1 MYIYCTSKEQ
11 TEITPPWSSTRTSE
25 QELRKYPSLC
35 TIVHW
40 TGTPLQCLCLRDVS
54 PLEPL
59 STALM
64 KPEVRHTITW
74 FFTSWIKKRKKNFLR
89 TSIEQL
95 FYLFIMLA
103 LIIIKPLLHTRKLKE
118 TLSKNSR
125 FFFNPRFSIYR
136 PIYILI
142 LVKTA
147 STKDIL
153 HSTIEVNITHIFL

>member
-1 MYIYCTSKEQ
+1 MLIVLIIHAMYIYCTSKEQ

-40 TGTPLQCLCLRDVS
+40 TGTPPQCLCLRDVS
-54 PLEPL
+54 PWEPL

-74 FFTSWIKKRKKNFLR
+74 FFTSWIKKKKNNFIR
-89 TSIEQL
+89 TSREQL

-103 LIIIKPLLHTRKLKE
+103 LIIIKPLLHTRKLIE

-125 FFFNPRFSIYR
+125 FFFNPRFS
-136 PIYILI
+136 
-142 LVKTA
+142 
-147 STKDIL
+147 
-153 HSTIEVNITHIFL
+153 F

>member
-1 MYIYCTSKEQ
+1 MLIVLIIHAMYIYCTSKEQ

-74 FFTSWIKKRKKNFLR
+74 FFTSWIKKKKPNFIR
-89 TSIEQL
+89 TSREQL

-103 LIIIKPLLHTRKLKE
+103 FIIIKPLLHTRKLIE

-125 FFFNPRFSIYR
+125 FFFNPRFS
-136 PIYILI
+136 
-142 LVKTA
+142 
-147 STKDIL
+147 
-153 HSTIEVNITHIFL
+153 F

>member
-1 MYIYCTSKEQ
+1 MIVLIIHAMYIYCTSKEQ

-25 QELRKYPSLC
+25 QELRKSPSLC

-74 FFTSWIKKRKKNFLR
+74 FFTSWIKKKKPNFIR
-89 TSIEQL
+89 TSREQL

-125 FFFNPRFSIYR
+125 FFFNPRFS
-136 PIYILI
+136 
-142 LVKTA
+142 
-147 STKDIL
+147 
-153 HSTIEVNITHIFL
+153 F

>member
-1 MYIYCTSKEQ
+1 MRKFRKFYVTERFPQKSNANSLFITILIFHKIVAVLIVLIIHAMYIYCTSKEQ

-74 FFTSWIKKRKKNFLR
+74 FFTSWFKKN
-89 TSIEQL
+89 Q
-95 FYLFIMLA
+95 
-103 LIIIKPLLHTRKLKE
+103 P
-118 TLSKNSR
+118 TLSEHLESNC
-125 FFFNPRFSIYR
+125 FIY
-136 PIYILI
+136 L
-142 LVKTA
+142 
-147 STKDIL
+147 SC
-153 HSTIEVNITHIFL
+153 

>member
-1 MYIYCTSKEQ
+1 MLIVLIIHAMYIYCTSKEQ

-40 TGTPLQCLCLRDVS
+40 TGTPPQCLCLRDVS

-74 FFTSWIKKRKKNFLR
+74 FFTSWINPPPPPNFIR
-89 TSIEQL
+89 TSREQL

-103 LIIIKPLLHTRKLKE
+103 LIIIKPLLHTRKLIE

-125 FFFNPRFSIYR
+125 FFFNPRFS
-136 PIYILI
+136 
-142 LVKTA
+142 
-147 STKDIL
+147 
-153 HSTIEVNITHIFL
+153 F

>member
-1 MYIYCTSKEQ
+1 MLIVLIIHAMYIYCTSKEQ
-11 TEITPPWSSTRTSE
+11 TEITPPWSPTRTSE
-25 QELRKYPSLC
+25 QELRKSPSLC

-40 TGTPLQCLCLRDVS
+40 TGTPLQCLCLKDVS

-74 FFTSWIKKRKKNFLR
+74 FFTSWIKKKKNNFIR
-89 TSIEQL
+89 TSREQL

-103 LIIIKPLLHTRKLKE
+103 LIIIKPLLHTRKLIE

-125 FFFNPRFSIYR
+125 FFFNPRFS
-136 PIYILI
+136 
-142 LVKTA
+142 
-147 STKDIL
+147 
-153 HSTIEVNITHIFL
+153 F

>member
-1 MYIYCTSKEQ
+1 MLIVLTIHAKYIYCTSKEQ

-25 QELRKYPSLC
+25 QELRKSPSLC

-40 TGTPLQCLCLRDVS
+40 TGIPLQCLCLRDVS

-74 FFTSWIKKRKKNFLR
+74 FFTSWIKKKNPNFIR
-89 TSIEQL
+89 TSREQL

-103 LIIIKPLLHTRKLKE
+103 LIIIKPLLHTRKPYR
-118 TLSKNSR
+118 NSEQKFKI
-125 FFFNPRFSIYR
+125 FFFNPRFS
-136 PIYILI
+136 
-142 LVKTA
+142 
-147 STKDIL
+147 
-153 HSTIEVNITHIFL
+153 F

>member
-1 MYIYCTSKEQ
+1 MLIVLIIHAMYIYCTSKEQ

-54 PLEPL
+54 PWEPL

-74 FFTSWIKKRKKNFLR
+74 FFTSWIKKNPNFIR
-89 TSIEQL
+89 TSREQL

-103 LIIIKPLLHTRKLKE
+103 LIKIKPLLHTRKLIE

-125 FFFNPRFSIYR
+125 FFFNPRFS
-136 PIYILI
+136 
-142 LVKTA
+142 
-147 STKDIL
+147 
-153 HSTIEVNITHIFL
+153 F

>member
-1 MYIYCTSKEQ
+1 MLIVLIIHAMYIYCTSKEQ

-74 FFTSWIKKRKKNFLR
+74 FFTSWIKKKTNFIR
-89 TSIEQL
+89 TSREQL

-103 LIIIKPLLHTRKLKE
+103 LIIIKIKPLLHTRKLIE

-125 FFFNPRFSIYR
+125 FFFNPRFS
-136 PIYILI
+136 
-142 LVKTA
+142 
-147 STKDIL
+147 
-153 HSTIEVNITHIFL
+153 F

>member
-1 MYIYCTSKEQ
+1 MRKFRKFYVTERFPQKSNANSLFITILIFHKIVAVLIVLIIHAMYIYCTSKEQ

-74 FFTSWIKKRKKNFLR
+74 FFTSWIKKK
-89 TSIEQL
+89 TPQL
-95 FYLFIMLA
+95 YQ
-103 LIIIKPLLHTRKLKE
+103 
-118 TLSKNSR
+118 
-125 FFFNPRFSIYR
+125 
-136 PIYILI
+136 
-142 LVKTA
+142 
-147 STKDIL
+147 
-153 HSTIEVNITHIFL
+153 NI

>member
-1 MYIYCTSKEQ
+1 MIVLIIHAMYIYCTSKEQ

-40 TGTPLQCLCLRDVS
+40 TGTPPQCLCLRDVS

-74 FFTSWIKKRKKNFLR
+74 FFTSWIKKKKTNFIR
-89 TSIEQL
+89 TSREQL

-103 LIIIKPLLHTRKLKE
+103 LIIIKPLLHTRKLIE

-125 FFFNPRFSIYR
+125 FFFNPRFS
-136 PIYILI
+136 
-142 LVKTA
+142 
-147 STKDIL
+147 
-153 HSTIEVNITHIFL
+153 F

>member
-1 MYIYCTSKEQ
+1 MLIVLIIHAMYIYCTSKEQ

-25 QELRKYPSLC
+25 QELRKSPSLC

-40 TGTPLQCLCLRDVS
+40 TDTPLQCLCLRDVS
-54 PLEPL
+54 PWEPL

-74 FFTSWIKKRKKNFLR
+74 FFTSWIKKKPNFIR
-89 TSIEQL
+89 TSREQL

-103 LIIIKPLLHTRKLKE
+103 LKIIKPLLHTRKLIE

-125 FFFNPRFSIYR
+125 FFFNPRFS
-136 PIYILI
+136 
-142 LVKTA
+142 
-147 STKDIL
+147 
-153 HSTIEVNITHIFL
+153 F